1 MRSLLKY
8 CKTVLTLLLCVC
20 LLSAVCVPALAAD
33 VPAASATE
41 ILGEYGELFGGVLDS
56 VREWSAGDGA
66 QFTDELRGMLEQYD
80 LDTLGDDLKTV
91 LDSAA
96 AMSDEE
102 LAAAI
107 SGLAEQHGVKLLDSQ
122 IEQLCQLCRGLE
134 KFSGEELEEKLE
146 EVKENA
152 EELKEGA
159 EELNEKRKKVSGF
172 FQKLRDAA
180 TKVVTAIRGFFQKL
194 KKQK

>member
-1 MRSLLKY
+1 MCKCLFSHIFVFCTAGTCNFSRKVCKYYGNIAYSPFHSTLRQRKSAPQPDSERMRSLLKY

-20 LLSAVCVPALAAD
+20 LLSAVCVPALATD
-33 VPAASATE
+33 VPAASAAE

-56 VREWSAGDGA
+56 VREWSAEDGA

-134 KFSGEELEEKLE
+134 KFSG
-146 EVKENA
+146 
-152 EELKEGA
+152 
-159 EELNEKRKKVSGF
+159 
-172 FQKLRDAA
+172 
-180 TKVVTAIRGFFQKL
+180 
-194 KKQK
+194 